1 MTVQDTSAKSTNGGN
16 ATNKGQLVEKRNFL
30 TKKRMNSF
38 QKQKAVG
45 VKGSLKRKNLSVGD
59 ICEFNITGL
68 GLKGIGIDEYTYGH
82 SVMVPN
88 TKLGDKVKAKVLKV
102 SNFNSSKKLPKYAIA
117 KVIESQRSLTFA
129 VKSVEE
135 KTPKAVNPGDQI
147 DVKIT
152 KVTSK
157 GGAIAQ
163 VGSSNFPLILPNAS
177 SKLGSTVKV
186 IVTLVKE
193 NYAFA
198 KEVVWESSTKGEG
211 QRPLT
216 LTKASSF
223 YEKKETPLIY
233 KGKEIKEG
241 SKVSFVIPQK
251 AKKYGKYFI
260 VKFFK
265 NTVLFL
271 KRNYGSKPGD
281 KVRFQITKSKNS
293 YLIGEIL
300 QINPVS
306 KSQKLALVRTSLQ
319 QMVQN
324 GMHFGEKAVKCNSR
338 MKNYIWLK
346 KQGVDGKKENRPFL
360 QKGRHIINLFKTR
373 RCLNKALNVVS
384 KYALK
389 GRTFLFIGTKK
400 PAAGLIARASLF
412 SKTSFYVNTRWLGGM
427 LTNWQTIRKSIQK
440 IQPILKEKQKII
452 RDILEKRQNLKYR
465 LIKKALL
472 LKKKSKFLL
481 KKGQQFLAIFKNPTT
496 KSQFIENAKKLS
508 FKRKELFNSNLTLL
522 EKRQML
528 LEKRRELMVQSKVLK
543 EKGLSLSTRYQS
555 LLTQLVA
562 YTQKLREYKYLLMIS
577 KEIQSIKANA
587 KKQSTNVYLV
597 SYNKLKDF
605 NTNSILPNPPKDIL
619 NKMVSTIMAQQQ
631 ASSQQSLTF
640 ASNTNPISPKS
651 TTEQKNVLVLSKLF
665 SQFSR
670 FLPYIQNQIQSIQKT
685 LQTLQTLCNAC
696 FLQFKQIQTTLTNF
710 VNLKTKLVTELQAIK
725 AKLSNERNVIRIVK
739 KKLKHFAAQ
748 KRLMKL
754 LSRFKYLPTPQ
765 KKISE
770 TVQVLMKK
778 IVDPKLK
785 YPIDQIYNQKLS
797 TSSKKVATARKK
809 KWQRFEKYFGGIANM
824 TKLNKANILQNVAI
838 IIGQKEE
845 MNAVRECQKLGI
857 KMFNIVDTNC
867 NPTFA
872 DHIIPAN
879 DDSRNSIKYILQ
891 KFLIRMRLAQ
901 KIRRKL
907 ELLSLSV

>member
-1 MTVQDTSAKSTNGGN
+1 MTVQETSAKGTNSGN
-16 ATNKGQLVEKRNFL
+16 ATNKGQLVEKRSFL
-30 TKKRMNSF
+30 TKNKKR
-38 QKQKAVG
+38 VG
-45 VKGSLKRKNLSVGD
+45 VKGSKAISLKRKNLSVGD

-102 SNFNSSKKLPKYAIA
+102 SNFNSAKNLPKYAIA
-117 KVIESQRSLTFA
+117 KVVET

-163 VGSSNFPLILPNAS
+163 VGSSNFPVILPNAS

-198 KEVVWESSTKGEG
+198 KEVVWESSTKG
-211 QRPLT
+211 
-216 LTKASSF
+216 LTKASSL
-223 YEKKETPLIY
+223 YDKKETPLIY

-346 KQGVDGKKENRPFL
+346 KQGVDGKKENLSVGAPTLLKQSKLSFSPFL
-360 QKGRHIINLFKTR
+360 QKGRHIINLLKTR

-481 KKGQQFLAIFKNPTT
+481 KKGQQFLAILKNPTT

-562 YTQKLREYKYLLMIS
+562 YTQKLHEYKYLLMIS
-577 KEIQSIKANA
+577 KEIQSIKSNA
-587 KKQSTNVYLV
+587 KKQSTNLYLV

-631 ASSQQSLTF
+631 AST
-640 ASNTNPISPKS
+640 SNTNPITPKS
-651 TTEQKNVLVLSKLF
+651 TTEQKNVLVLSKLL

-685 LQTLQTLCNAC
+685 LQTLQTLCKAC
-696 FLQFKQIQTTLTNF
+696 FLQFQQIQTTLTNF